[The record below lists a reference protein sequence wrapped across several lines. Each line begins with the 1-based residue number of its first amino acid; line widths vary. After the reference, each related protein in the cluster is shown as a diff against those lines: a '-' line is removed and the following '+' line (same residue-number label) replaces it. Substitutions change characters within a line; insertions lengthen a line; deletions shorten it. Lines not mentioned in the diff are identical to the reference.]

1 MKTIDTQFLTSD
13 QLANRYGLSPATIKD
28 WRAKGTGPEYY
39 TLPRY
44 AISSGSARDR
54 YELDKVL
61 HREETNNITPKIPF

>member
-13 QLANRYGLSPATIKD
+13 QLADRYGLSPATIKD

-44 AISSGSARDR
+44 AISSGSARVR

-61 HREETNNITPKIPF
+61 HWEETNNITPKNPF